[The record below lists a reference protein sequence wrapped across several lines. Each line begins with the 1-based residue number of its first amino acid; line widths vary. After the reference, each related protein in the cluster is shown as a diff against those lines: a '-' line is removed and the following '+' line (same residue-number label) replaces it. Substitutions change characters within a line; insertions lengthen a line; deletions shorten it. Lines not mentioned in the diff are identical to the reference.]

1 MIRRFALL
9 SAALHLSVAIALAY
23 SGPSRLAAPSAELQA
38 TLVTSQT
45 IVPARTASASRP
57 SHRST
62 VDASPLVTDTASS
75 ARIATAPAGAVQA
88 AAGSNNSQD
97 AAAGNEA
104 IVNHLLSE
112 LRAALDAGFIYPPIA
127 RRHGWQGQVQLG
139 LTVDA
144 DGRLSD
150 LCVLSSS
157 GYSVL
162 DKDAIRTVARIGAL
176 SRAAEV
182 LAGRSIRLQL
192 PVFYRLIEG

>member
-9 SAALHLSVAIALAY
+9 SVALHLSVAIALVH
-23 SGPSRLAAPSAELQA
+23 SGLSRLAAPSAELQA
-38 TLVTSQT
+38 TLVTSQA
-45 IVPARTASASRP
+45 IVPARTASASRRNDQSP
-57 SHRST
+57 

-75 ARIATAPAGAVQA
+75 ARIATAPAGALQA
-88 AAGSNNSQD
+88 AAGPNNGQD
-97 AAAGNEA
+97 DAGNQA

-112 LRAALDAGFIYPPIA
+112 LRTALDAGFIYPPIA
-127 RRHGWQGQVQLG
+127 RRHGWEGQVRLG

-162 DKDAIRTVARIGAL
+162 DKDAIRTVARIGTL

>member
-9 SAALHLSVAIALAY
+9 SVALHLSVAIALAH
-23 SGPSRLAAPSAELQA
+23 SSLSRLAARSAELQVTLA
-38 TLVTSQT
+38 TSRAT
-45 IVPARTASASRP
+45 VPARTAPTSRRNHQSP
-57 SHRST
+57 I
-62 VDASPLVTDTASS
+62 DASALVTDTAST
-75 ARIATAPAGAVQA
+75 ARIATAPADAVQA
-88 AAGSNNSQD
+88 ADPNNGQD
-97 AAAGNEA
+97 DAGNQA

-127 RRHGWQGQVQLG
+127 RRHGWEGQVQLG

-144 DGRLSD
+144 DGQLSD

-162 DKDAIRTVARIGAL
+162 DKDAIRTVARIGVL